1 MEIPQ
6 KFKSIVDSIDA
17 LSVLDLHE
25 LVKVFEEK
33 YGVSAAAMA
42 VAGAGAGAAAAEDTG
57 GLVTITLDDAGA
69 QKIQVIKVVKDILGL
84 GLGEAK
90 ALVDG
95 APKVLKEGISKDDAA
110 KIKKD
115 LEAAGAKVSVK

>member
-1 MEIPQ
+1 MVVP
-6 KFKSIVDSIDA
+6 
-17 LSVLDLHE
+17 
-25 LVKVFEEK
+25 
-33 YGVSAAAMA
+33 
-42 VAGAGAGAAAAEDTG
+42 
-57 GLVTITLDDAGA
+57 

-95 APKVLKEGISKDDAA
+95 APKPLKEGISKEDAA

-115 LEAAGAKVSVK
+115 LEAAGAKVTVK